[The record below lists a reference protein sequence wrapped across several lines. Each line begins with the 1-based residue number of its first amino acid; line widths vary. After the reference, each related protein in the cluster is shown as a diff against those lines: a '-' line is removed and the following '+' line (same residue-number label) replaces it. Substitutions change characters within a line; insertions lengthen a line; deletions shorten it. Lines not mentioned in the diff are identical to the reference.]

1 MLTTI
6 TMIIE
11 NYTIPVCTVF
21 RMITMQQQHP
31 HSASDDEKITIRK
44 LWLVECVT
52 MRYTIST
59 RNNKPNE
66 VRHKLVWMECRWA
79 RKREHKQWAACT
91 HCHKYKYNG
100 WIFAWEIA
108 ALSSRENDSFLSIVT
123 LPIIHSSQM
132 ILAYTHTHTPMKHNC
147 RSNAHPTYFG
157 GNAERKNWN
166 KQIGELFGCENKSL
180 WQNHKSASAS
190 NHLHTAHTQHTA
202 MDVQAAQMS
211 HIRIYNGLLST
222 VEPIEECSCF
232 NMKSIFV
239 LRIGRTQF

>member
-21 RMITMQQQHP
+21 RMITMQQQHT

-132 ILAYTHTHTPMKHNC
+132 ILAYTHTHTDEAQLPFKRPSYLFWREC
-147 RSNAHPTYFG
+147 R
-157 GNAERKNWN
+157 KKKL
-166 KQIGELFGCENKSL
+166 KQTDWRIVWVWKQKSL
-180 WQNHKSASAS
+180 AESQECKCFKPLAHRT
-190 NHLHTAHTQHTA
+190 HTAYSYGCSGGTNVAHTNIQWTIINSRA
-202 MDVQAAQMS
+202 DWRMFM
-211 HIRIYNGLLST
+211 
-222 VEPIEECSCF
+222 F
-232 NMKSIFV
+232 
-239 LRIGRTQF
+239 